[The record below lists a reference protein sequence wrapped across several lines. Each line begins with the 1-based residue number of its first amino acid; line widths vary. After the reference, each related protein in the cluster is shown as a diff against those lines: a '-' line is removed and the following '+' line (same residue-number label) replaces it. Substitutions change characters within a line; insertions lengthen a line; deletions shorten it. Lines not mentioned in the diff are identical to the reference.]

1 MSPTPNPATDQL
13 HREHLSLTARLE
25 ARLDE
30 LRGDVGDLKTAMRDM
45 ATALTQIALV
55 EERQAQAAAALER
68 AFSAVTKVDARVGK
82 LESRVF
88 ELEKGDI
95 GQAKAAGLAER
106 VLLVCAG
113 LIGMYLLKKAGLM

>member
-1 MSPTPNPATDQL
+1 MSSTPNPAADQL
-13 HREHLSLTARLE
+13 HREHLTLTARLE

-30 LRGDVGDLKTAMRDM
+30 LRGDVGDLKTAMRDL
-45 ATALTQIALV
+45 ATALTQIV

-68 AFSAVTKVDARVGK
+68 AFSAVAKVDARVGK

>member
-1 MSPTPNPATDQL
+1 MSAAPAADKL
-13 HREHLSLTARLE
+13 HRDHITLTARLE

-30 LRGDVGDLKTAMRDM
+30 LRGDVGDLKTAMRDL

-68 AFSAVTKVDARVGK
+68 AFNAVGKVDARVTS
-82 LESRVF
+82 LEGRVF
-88 ELEKGDI
+88 ELEKGDV
-95 GQAKAAGLAER
+95 GQSKAASMAER

-113 LIGMYLLKKAGLM
+113 LVGMYLLKKAGLM

>member
-1 MSPTPNPATDQL
+1 MSPAPSHAADQL
-13 HREHLSLTARLE
+13 HREHLTLTARLE

-30 LRGDVGDLKTAMRDM
+30 LRGDVGDLKTAMRDL

-68 AFSAVTKVDARVGK
+68 AFNAVGKVDARVTS
-82 LESRVF
+82 LEGRVF
-88 ELEKGDI
+88 ELEKGDV
-95 GQAKAAGLAER
+95 GQSKAASMAER

-113 LIGMYLLKKAGLM
+113 LVGMYLLKKAGLM

>member
-1 MSPTPNPATDQL
+1 MSTAPAADKLNRDHIT
-13 HREHLSLTARLE
+13 LTARLE

-30 LRGDVGDLKTAMRDM
+30 LRGDVGDLKTAMRDL

-68 AFSAVTKVDARVGK
+68 VFSAVSKVDARVGK
-82 LESRVF
+82 LEARVS
-88 ELEKGDI
+88 ELEKGDV
-95 GQAKAAGLAER
+95 GQSKAASMAER

-113 LIGMYLLKKAGLM
+113 LVGMYLLKKAGLM

>member
-1 MSPTPNPATDQL
+1 MSTAPAADKLRRDHIT
-13 HREHLSLTARLE
+13 LTARLE

-30 LRGDVGDLKTAMRDM
+30 LRGDVGDLKTAMRDL

-68 AFSAVTKVDARVGK
+68 AFNAVGKVDARVTS
-82 LESRVF
+82 LEGRVF
-88 ELEKGDI
+88 ELEKGDVE
-95 GQAKAAGLAER
+95 QSKAASMAER

-113 LIGMYLLKKAGLM
+113 LVGMYLLKKAGLM

>member
-1 MSPTPNPATDQL
+1 MSPTPNPAADQL
-13 HREHLSLTARLE
+13 HREHLTLTARLE

-30 LRGDVGDLKTAMRDM
+30 LRGDVGDLKTAMRDL

-68 AFSAVTKVDARVGK
+68 AFTAVAKVDARVGK
-82 LESRVF
+82 LETRVF

-95 GQAKAAGLAER
+95 GQTRTSSMVDRGLWLTAGLA
-106 VLLVCAG
+106 VMFV
-113 LIGMYLLKKAGLM
+113 IKKAGLM

>member
-1 MSPTPNPATDQL
+1 MSAAPAADKL
-13 HREHLSLTARLE
+13 HRDHITLAARLE

-30 LRGDVGDLKTAMRDM
+30 LRGDVGDLKTAMRDL

-68 AFSAVTKVDARVGK
+68 AFNAVGKVDARVTS
-82 LESRVF
+82 LEGRVF
-88 ELEKGDI
+88 ELEKGDVE
-95 GQAKAAGLAER
+95 QSKAASMAER

-113 LIGMYLLKKAGLM
+113 LVGMYLLKKAGLM